1 MLDNCNIFDTNI
13 FDNLKIPISFI
24 MFDKFNILILII
36 FLIIL
41 KYLIEKLLIF
51 LKIEYILNY
60 NLLTGTTWDD
70 N

>member
-1 MLDNCNIFDTNI
+1 MLDTCNIFVN
-13 FDNLKIPISFI
+13 
-24 MFDKFNILILII
+24 FNILILII

-51 LKIEYILNY
+51 FKVETILNY

-70 N
+70 NTCDDN